1 MQNKSPA
8 KTASAPKNRIFLSV
22 GMFFSV
28 LFFALLPSI
37 LAKPFIDVQLGSNHY
52 QLEVVENEDDK
63 KRGLSGRS
71 NIRDDQGMIFI
82 YAEQDRRCMWMKDM
96 NFSIDIIWLDENEV
110 ISHIEANVT
119 PETYPN
125 SFCGETDA
133 KYVIE
138 LKGGVADS
146 NGVRVGDNVDI
157 VP

>member
-8 KTASAPKNRIFLSV
+8 NTASVPKNRIFLSV

-157 VP
+157 AP

>member
-1 MQNKSPA
+1 
-8 KTASAPKNRIFLSV
+8 
-22 GMFFSV
+22 MFFSV

-157 VP
+157 AP